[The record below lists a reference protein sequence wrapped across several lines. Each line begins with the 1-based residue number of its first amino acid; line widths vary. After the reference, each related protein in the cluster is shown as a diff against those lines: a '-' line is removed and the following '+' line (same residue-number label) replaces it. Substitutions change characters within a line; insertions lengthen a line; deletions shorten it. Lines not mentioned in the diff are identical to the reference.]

1 MYEYQAHMVRN
12 IRRGYD
18 GTDEDPN
25 LIRWTI
31 PAALMYCITIY
42 TTIGINH
49 FVKTMTI
56 LHPETMSRYIPTACR
71 KFCPELTA
79 SFVVKKRKE
88 SVYNYQNTAH

>member
-1 MYEYQAHMVRN
+1 MLNYDQWRRDVNRTVYEYQAHMVRH

-42 TTIGINH
+42 TTIGVCCGRVNQIVL
-49 FVKTMTI
+49 F
-56 LHPETMSRYIPTACR
+56 LRR
-71 KFCPELTA
+71 WG
-79 SFVVKKRKE
+79 RGWWW
-88 SVYNYQNTAH
+88 